1 MPFSAWVRQGGRKML
16 RKILIAAILMSLIPV
31 SMQGRIRKSY
41 FDSVLFTPQK
51 TCVIP
56 VKIDIGMYVE
66 ILDIE
71 TLSIKLKQVGFETFE
86 GCTEIR
92 IRNNFDLEL
101 GCIVKS
107 TGLVPGDYSCW
118 LDDPKVPLNLSNNV
132 EVRKVCVKAEKVKLL
147 YVAPGIDVHA
157 ADVTVTIV
165 PDA

>member
-1 MPFSAWVRQGGRKML
+1 ML
-16 RKILIAAILMSLIPV
+16 RKILIAAVLLSLLPV
-31 SMQGRIRKSY
+31 SMQARSRSRSSITV

-56 VKIDIGMYVE
+56 VLMDIGTYVE

-71 TLSIKLKQVGFETFE
+71 KLSIKLKQVGFEEFE

-101 GCIVKS
+101 GCLVEP
-107 TGLVPGDYSCW
+107 TGLVPGKYSCW
-118 LDDPKVPLNLSNNV
+118 IDDKKVPLELSNDFR
-132 EVRKVCVKAEKVKLL
+132 VRKVCVRAEKVKLL
-147 YVAPGIDVHA
+147 YTAPGIDAHV